1 MMCFRLSYYGGC
13 RRRLT
18 ETILAQESAKA
29 YESDA
34 FEGVVEPAAQTPNTR
49 PLEGVDQG
57 DEGLSGR
64 LLWKMIGLVHPSRRI

>member
-29 YESDA
+29 YGA
-34 FEGVVEPAAQTPNTR
+34 FEGVVGPAGANAKHTAP
-49 PLEGVDQG
+49 
-57 DEGLSGR
+57 
-64 LLWKMIGLVHPSRRI
+64 WKELIEVW